1 MQKLSVKLLE
11 PGMLTHGRVLTAD
24 GAVLL
29 GSEVVLNANYIKGV
43 KRLGVS
49 AIFVQ
54 NSILDSVGLQYEE
67 TLSEDTKL
75 QAIAIVK
82 DCFTEAKAG
91 RMLDVYKVSTLAKTI
106 IESVKH
112 NQLIRLDNSF
122 TPDNYLYIHCVNVA
136 ALVTVIAHDLGFSES
151 RLHELVMGALLHDIG
166 IAILD
171 QEKNF
176 AFQENDEEH
185 PGAGFEYVRRLRGY
199 STVSSHIVF
208 QHHEC
213 YDGSGYPRRLQ
224 QKAIHEYARITAIAD
239 TYDLL
244 ISDWSGKHPLLPHEA
259 YEALMS
265 MSLHAFDKEIA
276 DLFLAKIPLYPVG
289 TFVKLDTGHIGVVT
303 EALPKLQSR
312 PTLAIIRDGNGT
324 FFDRPQTIDLTQLLT
339 TFITYVL
346 TEKEVVELTKDYDAA
361 PPGGTGLAIE

>member
-11 PGMLTHGRVLTAD
+11 PGMQTHGRVLSAD

-29 GSEVVLNANYIKGV
+29 GSEVTLSASYIKGV

-54 NSILDSVGLQYEE
+54 NSILDRVGLQYEE
-67 TLSEDTKL
+67 TLSEDTKI
-75 QAIAIVK
+75 QAVTIIK

-91 RMLDVYKVSTLAKTI
+91 RMLDVYKISTLAKTI

-136 ALVTVIAHDLGFSES
+136 ALVTVIAHDLGFSEK

-166 IAILD
+166 IAIMD
-171 QEKNF
+171 QEKDF
-176 AFQENDEEH
+176 AFQENDMEH
-185 PGAGFEYVRRLRGY
+185 PSAGFEYVRKLRSY
-199 STVSSHIVF
+199 STVSSHIVY

-213 YDGSGYPRRLQ
+213 FDGSGYPRGLQ

-244 ISDWSGKHPLLPHEA
+244 TSDWSGKQPLLPHEA

-265 MSLHAFDKEIA
+265 MSLHAFDKEIT
-276 DLFLAKIPLYPVG
+276 DLFLAKLPLYPVG

-303 EALPKLQSR
+303 EARPKLQSR
-312 PTLAIIRDGNGT
+312 PTVAIVRDGNGT
-324 FFDRPQTIDLTQLLT
+324 FFDQHQTIDLTELLT

-346 TEKEVVELTKDYDAA
+346 TDKEVVELTKEYDAFFLDK
-361 PPGGTGLAIE
+361 PGLAND

>member
-29 GSEVVLNANYIKGV
+29 GSEVVLNTNYIKGV

-49 AIFVQ
+49 AIFVK
-54 NSILDSVGLQYEE
+54 NPILDSIGLEYEE
-67 TLSEDTKL
+67 TLSEDAKL
-75 QAIAIVK
+75 QAVAIIK
-82 DCFTEAKAG
+82 ECFNEAKAG
-91 RMLDVYKVSTLAKTI
+91 RKLDVYKVSTLAKTI

-122 TPDNYLYIHCVNVA
+122 TPDNFLYIHCVNVA
-136 ALVTVIAHDLGFSES
+136 ALVTVIAHDLGFNEK

-166 IAILD
+166 IALLD
-171 QEKNF
+171 QEKDF
-176 AFQENDEEH
+176 AYQENDIEH
-185 PGAGFEYVRRLRGY
+185 PTLGFDYVRKLRGY

-224 QKAIHEYARITAIAD
+224 QNAIHEYARITAIAD

-244 ISDWSGKHPLLPHEA
+244 VSDWSGKHPLLPHEA

-265 MSLHAFDKEIA
+265 MSLNAFDKEIA
-276 DLFLAKIPLYPVG
+276 DLFLAKLPLYPIG

-303 EALPKLQSR
+303 HALPKLQSR
-312 PTLAIIRDGNGT
+312 PTIAIIRDANGS
-324 FFDRPQTIDLTQLLT
+324 FFHQPQTIDLTKLLT

-346 TEKEVVELTKDYDAA
+346 TEKEVVELTKEYDAA
-361 PPGGTGLAIE
+361 NKD